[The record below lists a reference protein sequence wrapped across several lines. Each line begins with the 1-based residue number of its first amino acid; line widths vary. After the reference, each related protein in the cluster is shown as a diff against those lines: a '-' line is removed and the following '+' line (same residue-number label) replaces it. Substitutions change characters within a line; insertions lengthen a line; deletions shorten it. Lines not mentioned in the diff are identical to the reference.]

1 MNRIKVG
8 DTVKVI
14 AGGNKGKDGKVVK
27 VLDNK
32 IFIEKVNVKE
42 RHIRPTQ
49 ANPKGGKKD
58 IHVGIDASNVVL
70 LIDDKPTK
78 VGFKLTDKGDKIRV
92 AKKTG
97 KEIK

>member
-1 MNRIKVG
+1 MLRIKKG

-14 AGGNKGKDGKVVK
+14 AGGQKGRDGKVVK
-27 VLDNK
+27 VLGDK
-32 IFIEKVNVKE
+32 VFIEKVNVRE

-58 IHVGIDASNVVL
+58 IHVGIHVSNVVL
-70 LIDDKPTK
+70 LDGEKPVK
-78 VGFKLTDKGDKIRV
+78 VGFRVSDKGAKVRV

>member
-1 MNRIKVG
+1 MLRIKKG
-8 DTVKVI
+8 DSVKVI

-27 VLDNK
+27 VLGDK

-58 IHVGIDASNVVL
+58 IHVGIHISNVAL
-70 LIDDKPTK
+70 LDGEKITK
-78 VGFKLTDKGDKIRV
+78 VGFKTAKEGGKVRI

>member
-14 AGGNKGKDGKVVK
+14 AGGQKNKDGKVVK
-27 VLDNK
+27 VLGDK
-32 IFIEKVNVKE
+32 VFIEKVNARE

-70 LIDDKPTK
+70 IIDDKPTK
-78 VGFKLTDKGDKIRV
+78 VGFKVNDKGEKVRV